1 MTKARTLANFDS
13 SGVLTS
19 TSSLDATKLTG
30 ALPALNGSALTGLA
44 DNGITEADQ
53 FRLVADFTDDNQFIG
68 MSAASAL
75 ERVDTG
81 GFNKIGT
88 GMTNA
93 SGVFSYPS
101 TGVYLIQFE
110 AFIHADAVA
119 ATALMKIRTSTT
131 SANSFSDVNQK
142 EVYVSIGN
150 KVAASIQCIINVT
163 DLTNQKCAFGITQL
177 ATTTIVKGDS
187 NITETGMTF
196 IRLGDST

>member
-1 MTKARTLANFDS
+1 MTKARTLANYTPFDS

-19 TSSLDATKLTG
+19 TSSLDASLLTG
-30 ALPALNGSALTGLA
+30 NLPALNGAALTGL
-44 DNGITEADQ
+44 GITEADQ